1 MQRCLAGK
9 WTMATTTPF
18 TSEKAPCGSIV
29 DGEHFRDQDDDGLVI
44 DHLHYACG
52 CQSVRNEFHDGSVH
66 HRVVHHNGRVVAD
79 EREQGQ

>member
-1 MQRCLAGK
+1 
-9 WTMATTTPF
+9 
-18 TSEKAPCGSIV
+18 V

-52 CQSVRNEFHDGSVH
+52 CQSVRNEFHDGSLH
-66 HRVVHHNGRVVAD
+66 RRVVHHKGRVMAD

>member
-18 TSEKAPCGSIV
+18 TNEQAPCGSIV

-44 DHLHYACG
+44 DHLRYACG
-52 CQSVRNEFHDGSVH
+52 CQSVRHEFHDGSLH
-66 HRVVHHNGRVVAD
+66 RRVVHHNGRVVAD
-79 EREQGQ
+79 ERDRGL